1 MSSLKLFFF
10 QDEIR
15 KELKDMPFEDL
26 IKLKQKLGTKV
37 YNSTVLGVKKTAKK
51 AVPGEKSFKRE
62 NKNRPREMS
71 SKTPIPL
78 IPQRKKKAVNA
89 AAAAAAVHRD
99 PRFDPNCGDFDRD
112 EFKER
117 FSFVNEMKV
126 QEAAQLKDDL
136 KTVQDPEERA
146 RIKLLAQRLENQAR
160 EETQRKEAKQ
170 RQSFV
175 KKQNQEERNEGKTVI
190 FESKKKRK
198 VENLV
203 QKFRELKETGKLQKH
218 IEKRRKKK
226 MGKDRKKLTLMDE

>member
-1 MSSLKLFFF
+1 
-10 QDEIR
+10 
-15 KELKDMPFEDL
+15 MPFEDL

-37 YNSTVLGVKKTAKK
+37 YNSTVLCVKKTAKK
-51 AVPGEKSFKRE
+51 AVPEERTFKRE

-78 IPQRKKKAVNA
+78 IPQRKKKAVSA
-89 AAAAAAVHRD
+89 TAVHRD

-126 QEAAQLKDDL
+126 QEAAQLKDEL
-136 KTVQDPEERA
+136 KTCRDPEERA

-170 RQSFV
+170 RQSIV
-175 KKQNQEERNEGKTVI
+175 QKQNQDNRSEGKTVI